1 MSATPGHRRDDGF
14 RFALPILR
22 RKSFEKFRARVDSI
36 GPASSSRMK
45 AMSAPT
51 KKENTDARDGIR
63 EGDRGQRARPAARR
77 RDDRDVRGDGQVQ
90 RGAGDDRGDDR
101 RRRSEEHTSE
111 LQSLM

>member
-1 MSATPGHRRDDGF
+1 
-14 RFALPILR
+14 
-22 RKSFEKFRARVDSI
+22 
-36 GPASSSRMK
+36 MK

-90 RGAGDDRGDDR
+90 RGAGEGRGDDR
-101 RRRSEEHTSE
+101 RRWAQAFVGGQADRLRRCEPDGDRKSDAQGESVSVPVDLGGRRIIKKKKHIFKYE
-111 LQSLM
+111 